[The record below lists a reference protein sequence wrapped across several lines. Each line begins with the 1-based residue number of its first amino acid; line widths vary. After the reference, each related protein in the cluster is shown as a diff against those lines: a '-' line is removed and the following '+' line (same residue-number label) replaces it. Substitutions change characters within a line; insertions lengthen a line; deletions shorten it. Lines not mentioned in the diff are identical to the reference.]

1 MPCRLLGLTIYA
13 TAFISLTN
21 ALQIL
26 NRACKVDSF
35 GSSFACLCLG
45 WACSFPSPPCPAP
58 PPPPPPCTPRHF
70 SVLPAWEVSIDLPEF
85 TECVHT
91 VSGQLMGPSKPFFA
105 FVTVPLISSPF
116 WESLVGFPVAASVT
130 RFLSEVSRE
139 AQRVNHISFNFLV

>member
-21 ALQIL
+21 SLPIL
-26 NRACKVDSF
+26 NHTCKVDSF
-35 GSSFACLCLG
+35 GFYVLCLGLG

-58 PPPPPPCTPRHF
+58 PRPHPRHF

-130 RFLSEVSRE
+130 RFLSEVS
-139 AQRVNHISFNFLV
+139 